1 MQAIELLH
9 NRVSSPVLTA
19 PGPSDEQLQ
28 VMYQAAARAP
38 DHACLRPWRLIVLE
52 GEQLSKLGEVFV
64 AANIAKNPD
73 LSEVQQQK
81 ILHKPLRAPMIITV
95 VASITEHPKVPQIEQ
110 IISAGCA
117 AQAIELAAFAQ
128 GLGAMWRSGTM
139 MFDVTVKAS
148 LGLAEHEQIVGFLY
162 LGTAK
167 KIRTV
172 QSVDSNQ
179 FVSHGNVLPV

>member
-9 NRVSSPVLTA
+9 NRVSSPQLTA
-19 PGPSDEQLQ
+19 PGPSVEQLQ

-52 GEQLSKLGEVFV
+52 GEQLKKLGEVFV
-64 AANIAKNPD
+64 AANVAKNPE

-95 VASITEHPKVPQIEQ
+95 VASITEHVKVPEIEQ

-117 AQAIELAAFAQ
+117 AHALELAAFAQ
-128 GLGAMWRSGTM
+128 GLGAMWRSGGM
-139 MFDVTVKAS
+139 MFDPSVKAS
-148 LGLAEHEQIVGFLY
+148 LGVAEREQIVGFLY

-167 KIRTV
+167 KVRTV
-172 QSVDSNQ
+172 QSVDSTE
-179 FVSHGNVLPV
+179 FVSQGNVSVL